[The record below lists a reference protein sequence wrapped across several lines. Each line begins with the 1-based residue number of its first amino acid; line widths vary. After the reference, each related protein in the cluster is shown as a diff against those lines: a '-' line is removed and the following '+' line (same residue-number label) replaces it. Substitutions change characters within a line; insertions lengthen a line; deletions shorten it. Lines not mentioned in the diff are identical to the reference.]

1 MATIQ
6 IMLRDTE
13 DGLVD
18 VETTILEGWK
28 TGSNAIALTGR
39 INEFLADVAKQQSP
53 LAERKE
59 APKLEMVRA

>member
-6 IMLRDTE
+6 IMLRDTD

-28 TGSNAIALTGR
+28 SESNAVALTGR
-39 INEFLADVAKQQSP
+39 INEFLADVAKQQTP
-53 LAERKE
+53 LAERTD

>member
-18 VETTILEGWK
+18 VETTVLEGWK
-28 TGSNAIALTGR
+28 SGSNALALTGR
-39 INEFLADVAKQQSP
+39 ISEFLAEVAQQQSP
-53 LAERKE
+53 IADRKD
-59 APKLEMVRA
+59 APKLELVRA

>member
-6 IMLRDTE
+6 IMLRDTD

-28 TGSNAIALTGR
+28 TDSSAIALTGR
-39 INEFLADVAKQQSP
+39 ISEFLAEVAKQQTP

-59 APKLEMVRA
+59 APKLELVRA